1 MRLDL
6 ILVAF
11 LAGLLCGC
19 QSGAEPFSSNDV
31 PELSA
36 PAAGAIAGDLSGR
49 FAEQAGSISKS
60 LKLRGNETGF
70 AMVLETAL
78 KGWGY
83 KMAGGDN
90 PSADKNDPKSL
101 ELTYSLARG
110 DGQVL
115 ARLSTDTITVSR
127 IYSVTATGATPASPL
142 SLMKRN

>member
-49 FAEQAGSISKS
+49 FAEQAGSTPKS
-60 LKLRGNETGF
+60 LKLRGDGTGF
-70 AMVLETAL
+70 AMALETAL

-83 KMAGGDN
+83 KMAGGDEA
-90 PSADKNDPKSL
+90 PVDKNDPKPL
-101 ELTYSLARG
+101 ELNYSLARG